1 MSYLLK
7 FLLVHMLIAI
17 NVKHFESN
25 MKSCLRFWNH
35 NAVKQLNTV
44 YSSIVSQQALSE
56 DAVFLAL
63 PAKWQNFISK
73 TNIGL

>member
-1 MSYLLK
+1 MPYLLK

-35 NAVKQLNTV
+35 NAVK
-44 YSSIVSQQALSE
+44 
-56 DAVFLAL
+56 
-63 PAKWQNFISK
+63 WSK
-73 TNIGL
+73 AMDTGYNEEKN